1 MSHSPDAGPDA
12 GPGAGP
18 DAGVLPPR
26 GATVVRTTGRMLPV
40 RSDGRVLLL
49 RGWDPD
55 TPHDPFWFT
64 VGGGVDAGETH
75 LDAAV
80 RELFEETGI
89 VVDPAEVTPELTRY
103 GVEFS
108 WAGRWIVQDLVF
120 FAVLVPDDATPTF
133 DGLDGAE
140 RQSIDS
146 AAWLTPDELVA
157 TGEAGDDVRMVEVV
171 RTAVARVL
179 GGVTR

>member
-1 MSHSPDAGPDA
+1 MSHSRDAGPDVA
-12 GPGAGP
+12 APAP
-18 DAGVLPPR
+18 EVLPPR

-49 RGWDPD
+49 RGQDPD
-55 TPHDPFWFT
+55 TPDDPFWFT

-80 RELFEETGI
+80 RELLEETGI
-89 VVDPAEVTPELTRY
+89 VVDPRDVTPELTRY

-108 WAGRWIVQDLVF
+108 WAGRWIVQDLVY
-120 FAVLVPDDATPTF
+120 FAVLVPDDATTTF
-133 DGLDGAE
+133 AGLDGAE

-146 AAWLTPDELVA
+146 AAWLTPDELAA
-157 TGEAGDDVRMVEVV
+157 TGEVGDDVRMVEVV

-179 GGVTR
+179 GDAAP

>member
-1 MSHSPDAGPDA
+1 MSHSRDAGPA
-12 GPGAGP
+12 AAAPGPE
-18 DAGVLPPR
+18 VLPPR

-55 TPHDPFWFT
+55 TPDDPFWFT

-89 VVDPAEVTPELTRY
+89 VVDPADVTPELTRY

-108 WAGRWIVQDLVF
+108 WSGRWIVQDLVY
-120 FAVLVPDDATPTF
+120 FAVLVPDDATTTF
-133 DGLDGAE
+133 AGLDGAE

-146 AAWLTPDELVA
+146 AAWLTPDELAA
-157 TGEAGDDVRMVEVV
+157 TGEAGDDLRMVEAV

-179 GGVTR
+179 GDVAR